1 MLQSL
6 WSTCY
11 FVTKPQKHSSMDMKK
26 LGTGLT
32 VLSFLIIV
40 VGLFLTIRIA
50 VGSESS
56 ISPSLYLV
64 YGCMIVAGGAA
75 ILFGLVQLLTNLKG
89 NMSLLIGLIGFVVL
103 AFICYSI
110 ASDDIT
116 RYDDDITTSASQ
128 ISGAGLMVMYV
139 LVIAAVAM
147 AIIGEVVRI
156 FK

>member
-1 MLQSL
+1 
-6 WSTCY
+6 
-11 FVTKPQKHSSMDMKK
+11 MDMKK

-32 VLSFLIIV
+32 GLSFLIIV
-40 VGLFLTIRIA
+40 IGLFLTIRIA
-50 VGSESS
+50 SGYEAS

-75 ILFGLVQLLTNLKG
+75 IIFGLVQLLTNLKK
-89 NMSLLIGLIGFVVL
+89 NMSLLIGIIGFIVL

-110 ASDDIT
+110 ASNDIT
-116 RYDDDITTSASQ
+116 GYEDITATTSQ
-128 ISGAGLMVMYV
+128 LSGAGLMLMYV
-139 LVIAAVAM
+139 LVVGAVFL

>member
-1 MLQSL
+1 
-6 WSTCY
+6 
-11 FVTKPQKHSSMDMKK
+11 MDMKK

-32 VLSFLIIV
+32 GLSFLIIV
-40 VGLFLTIRIA
+40 IGLILTIRIA
-50 VGSESS
+50 MGYEAS

-75 ILFGLVQLLTNLKG
+75 IIFGLVQLLTNLKK
-89 NMSLLIGLIGFVVL
+89 NMSLLIGIIGFIVL

-110 ASDDIT
+110 ASDDVT
-116 RYDDDITTSASQ
+116 RYGEDITTTASQ
-128 ISGAGLMVMYV
+128 FSGAGLMLMYV
-139 LVIAAVAM
+139 LVVGAVFL

>member
-1 MLQSL
+1 
-6 WSTCY
+6 
-11 FVTKPQKHSSMDMKK
+11 MDMKK

-32 VLSFLIIV
+32 GLSFLIIV
-40 VGLFLTIRIA
+40 VGLILTIRIA
-50 VGSESS
+50 TGSEAS

-75 ILFGLVQLLTNLKG
+75 ILFGLVQLLTNLKR

-110 ASDDIT
+110 ASDDVS
-116 RYDDDITTSASQ
+116 RYGEDITTSASQ

>member
-1 MLQSL
+1 
-6 WSTCY
+6 
-11 FVTKPQKHSSMDMKK
+11 MDMKK

-32 VLSFLIIV
+32 VLSFVIIV
-40 VGLFLTIRIA
+40 VGLILTIRIA
-50 VGSESS
+50 TGSEAS

-75 ILFGLVQLLTNLKG
+75 ILFGLVQLLTNLKR

-110 ASDDIT
+110 ASDDVT
-116 RYDDDITTSASQ
+116 RYGEDITTSASQ